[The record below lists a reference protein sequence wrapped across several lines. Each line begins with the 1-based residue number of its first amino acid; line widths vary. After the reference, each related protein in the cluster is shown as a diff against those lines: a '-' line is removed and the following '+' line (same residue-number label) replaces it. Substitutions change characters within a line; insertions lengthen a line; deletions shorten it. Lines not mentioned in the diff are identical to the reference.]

1 MKTDEQRTGVRGGR
15 GGGVVAV
22 VRGRAGAVDG
32 RGMKSERMAVTG
44 RHIGQKTTGET

>member
-1 MKTDEQRTGVRGGR
+1 MSRERGLGEEG